1 MAGHGGDSGA
11 PGTRDGVSRP
21 AVFLSY
27 AREPD
32 DPAHEESVLRL
43 WTFLRSCGVDARL
56 DLGEAGE
63 RRDWALW
70 MAAQIRE
77 AGYVLV
83 IASPAY
89 RRSAEGRGQA
99 HEERGVQW
107 EARLIRDAFYA
118 DPHAL
123 NRFVPVVLPGQSV
136 AGVPDFLAPATSTV
150 YPVSDFTV
158 EGAEQLLRLLTN
170 QPEFIPQPL
179 GPVPAL
185 APRPGRPPDAGVRN
199 SITGDVTGIVI
210 QAGSITGPVTLS
222 SPGPRAGADA
232 DPRTG
237 NTAEDAPGRD

>member
-1 MAGHGGDSGA
+1 MTQ
-11 PGTRDGVSRP
+11 PP

-32 DPAHEESVLRL
+32 DPGHEESVLRL

-77 AGYVLV
+77 AAYVLV

-118 DPHAL
+118 DPYAL
-123 NRFVPVVLPGQSV
+123 TRFVPVVLPGQSV

-158 EGAEQLLRLLTN
+158 EGAEKLLRLLTN
-170 QPEFIPQPL
+170 QPEFIPPPL

-185 APRPGRPPDAGVRN
+185 APRPAPDPARQPGGGVRN

-210 QAGSITGPVTLS
+210 QAGTINGSVMLS
-222 SPGPRAGADA
+222 QPDDES
-232 DPRTG
+232 
-237 NTAEDAPGRD
+237 